1 MRHIRIIH
9 KLRTC
14 VALLVFGAVLSA
26 AAGLWWANRT
36 GLPDTWR
43 SEIEKAL
50 AAQGLHADIGKL
62 RYRPLRG
69 VEADEIKV
77 FADESRTRIIARASE
92 VLVSVD
98 RSKLARGDVRVERL
112 ELKGG
117 SLALPVDP
125 EDPRSKILEVKNASG
140 RVLMPGGRRLE
151 IMDARGEV
159 SGIRLEFEAFL
170 YGYRQRLSVKDMDN
184 EEAQLYRRRLLS
196 RVIGLLEPWSF
207 DPAKPPVIRMRVE
220 GDLDDPKSVRADLAL
235 KSQRMEHGGIVLDSV
250 DATGEMRGRLLVL
263 ESLHLRD
270 GGGSLKGRMEYDL
283 GTRRGRFDAKSD
295 LSLPPLLKEA
305 RAAAIL
311 EKVSFQ
317 SRPEI
322 TARGTFEWPE
332 DAPPDFHLIGHLAAD
347 DVKFAGHSASRV
359 ESDISWDGTRFFL
372 DNIRA
377 TRPDGQLT
385 ARLLVEPDQVR
396 YEAATNL
403 RLGVWRGLFDGHQL
417 GNIFSG
423 FTENTNP
430 AVSGRV
436 EGRYNRH
443 DHHDWYTTGEV
454 RAENMSYKGTP
465 FLRASTKM
473 TLNHDT
479 LDFHDGSVEFD
490 YSGYALRKA
499 HGGPASGKATAGSVR
514 WESGPGTLV
523 FEDIEGT
530 VWPAPVLRMFLPEVA
545 DHLEQY
551 RFHSPPEI
559 RAEGHIGLFK
569 RGAEKTDF
577 RVKGSTPGGVSY
589 RFADMD
595 LLLSDLGTEVRV
607 LPGHTEINDLN
618 FTLYKGPVR
627 GKFDVRYAGGADL
640 VKGEF
645 DWTRLS
651 LPEISRDCGFDK
663 TAKGFVTGRME
674 VVQRGKGT
682 AGLSGEGLIALEE
695 GELFS
700 VPIFGPLS
708 PVLSAVL
715 ANKKA
720 GFQEAREAFC
730 TFRVKDGVMRTTDFQ
745 TATPS
750 LVFTGDATADLNRK
764 TLDMTIRMTARG
776 LLGVITLPLKPFYG
790 LFQFRGRGPLR
801 EPEWDNVMFTSPPE
815 EEHEKLVAPPPKA
828 RRAGPP
834 GRP

>member
-14 VALLVFGAVLSA
+14 VALLVFGAVLAA

-36 GLPDTWR
+36 GLPDAWR

-77 FADESRTRIIARASE
+77 FADDSRTRILARARE
-92 VLVSVD
+92 VVFSLD

-117 SLALPVDP
+117 SLAMPVDP
-125 EDPRSKILEVKNASG
+125 DNPDSKVLEVRNASG
-140 RVLMPGGRRLE
+140 RVLMPGGRRME
-151 IMDARGEV
+151 IVDARGEV
-159 SGIRLEFEAFL
+159 GGIRLEFDAFL
-170 YGYRQRLSVKDMDN
+170 FGYRQRLSVKDMDN
-184 EEAQLYRRRLLS
+184 EQAQLYRRKLLS

-207 DPAKPPVIRMRVE
+207 DPAKPPVIRIRME

-235 KSQRMEHGGIVLDSV
+235 KSEGMERGGIVLSRV
-250 DATGEMRGRLLVL
+250 EATGEMRGRLLVL
-263 ESLHLRD
+263 ESLDVRD
-270 GGGSLKGRMEYDL
+270 GGGALKGRMEYDL
-283 GTRRGRFDAKSD
+283 GSRRGRFEAKSN
-295 LSLPPLLKEA
+295 LEVPSLLKEA
-305 RAAAIL
+305 KAAAIL
-311 EKVSFQ
+311 EKVRFQ

-332 DAPPDFHLIGHLAAD
+332 DAPPDFHLIGHLAAN
-347 DVKFAGHSASRV
+347 DVEFSGHSAARV
-359 ESDISWDGTRFFL
+359 ESDISWDGTRLFL
-372 DNIRA
+372 DNLVA
-377 TRPDGQLT
+377 TRPDGTLE
-385 ARLLVEPDQVR
+385 ARLLVDPDQVR
-396 YEAATNL
+396 YEASTNL
-403 RLGVWRGLFDGHQL
+403 RLSVWKGLFDGQL
-417 GNIFSG
+417 LGKIFSD
-423 FTENTNP
+423 FSENRNP
-430 AVSGRV
+430 AVSGHV
-436 EGRYNRH
+436 EGRFNRH
-443 DHHDWYTTGEV
+443 DRYDWSTTGEV
-454 RAENMSYKGTP
+454 SAENMSYKGTP
-465 FLRASTKM
+465 FLRASTRM
-473 TLNHDT
+473 TLNHDA

-490 YSGYALRKA
+490 YSGYAMRKA

-514 WESGPGTLV
+514 WESAPGTLV
-523 FEDIEGT
+523 FEDIKGK
-530 VWPAPVLRMFLPEVA
+530 VWPAPILRMFLPEVA

-551 RFHSPPEI
+551 RFHRPPEI
-559 RAEGHIGLFK
+559 EAEGLIGLVE
-569 RGAEKTDF
+569 RGASKTDF
-577 RVKGSTPGGVSY
+577 RIKGSTPGEVSY
-589 RFADMD
+589 RFAEQD
-595 LLLSDLGTEVRV
+595 LLLSDLGTRVRV
-607 LPGHTEINDLN
+607 LPGHTEVNDLA

-627 GKFDVRYAGGADL
+627 GKFDVRYGGESV
-640 VKGEF
+640 VKGEL

-651 LPEISRDCGFDK
+651 LPEISRDCGFEK
-663 TAKGFVTGRME
+663 TAKGLVTGRIDLE
-674 VVQRGKGT
+674 QRGKGT
-682 AGLSGEGLIALEE
+682 AGLNGEGLIALEN

-720 GFQEAREAFC
+720 GFQEAKEAFC
-730 TFRVKDGVMRTTDFQ
+730 TFRVKDGVLRTTDFL
-745 TATPS
+745 TSTPS

-764 TLDMTIRMTARG
+764 TLDMTIRMNARG

-790 LFQFRGRGPLR
+790 LFQFRGTGPLR

-828 RRAGPP
+828 RRARPP